1 MNYMR
6 TIVNYIYN
14 LVYQVLMLIL
24 PLITAPYVSRVL
36 GADGIGTYSY
46 TYSVAAY
53 FALFALLG
61 INNYGNRSIAI
72 CRDEPERLNQTFW
85 SLYRLQ
91 LTCSVI
97 VMAVYVG
104 YVALFVTEDKTV
116 AYLQT
121 LYLLSVALDI
131 NWCFFGLEQFKVTLA
146 RNAIVRLLTVGCVFL
161 FVKSANDVYIYAL
174 IMLVGTVIS
183 QAALWLYLPR
193 YIHFRKTRW
202 RDMLP
207 HIRPNLVLFIPAVAI
222 SVYKMMDKIMLGSMS
237 TNAQVGFYQN
247 TENIMLVAISL
258 TNALGTVMLPKVSN
272 LTAKGESDQ
281 VRHYV
286 YLSLKAM
293 TVLSM
298 GLVFGIMGV
307 ADTFMPLFFGEE
319 FAVCGELAFY
329 IAPSIL
335 FIAWANIIRTQYLIP
350 RQQDR
355 EYTVSVVVGAAVNF
369 VANFILI
376 PRLQALGAVIGTVMA
391 EFSVMLLQVLL
402 VRRELPVGK
411 TLLKNL
417 VYALPGLLMFAVI
430 RVMKGLSLGGIKLLL
445 LQVVGGGLV
454 FLIGCG
460 VILLTVDRGLLVQL
474 REMLGRFRRRK
485 SQ

>member
-1 MNYMR
+1 MR
-6 TIVNYIYN
+6 TILNYIYN
-14 LVYQVLMLIL
+14 LLYQILMLIL

-36 GADGIGTYSY
+36 GPDGIGVYSY

-61 INNYGNRSIAI
+61 LNNYGNRSIAI
-72 CRDEPERLNQTFW
+72 CRDDPERLSQTFW
-85 SLYRLQ
+85 SLYRMQ
-91 LTCSVI
+91 LTCSVVVI
-97 VMAVYVG
+97 VAYVG
-104 YVALFVTEDKTV
+104 YVALFVTENRTV
-116 AYLQT
+116 AFLQT

-131 NWCFFGLEQFKVTLA
+131 GWCFFGLEQFKVTLA
-146 RNAIVRLLTVGCVFL
+146 RSAVVRLLTVGCVFL
-161 FVKSANDVYIYAL
+161 FVRSADDVPVYAL
-174 IMLVGTVIS
+174 VMLVGTVVS

-193 YIHFRKTRW
+193 FIRFRKTRW

-222 SVYKMMDKIMLGSMS
+222 SVYKFMDKIMLGGMS
-237 TNAQVGFYQN
+237 SDAQVGYYQN
-247 TENIMLVAISL
+247 TENIMALAVSL

-319 FAVCGELAFY
+319 FAICGQLAFY

-355 EYTVSVVVGAAVNF
+355 EYTASVLTGAAVNF
-369 VANFILI
+369 VANLLLI
-376 PRLQALGAVIGTVMA
+376 PRLQALGAVLGTLLA
-391 EFSVMLLQVLL
+391 EFSVMLLQVVL

-417 VYALPGLLMFAVI
+417 IYALPGLAMLLLI
-430 RVMKGLSLGGIKLLL
+430 RVLRRLPLAGFSLLAV
-445 LQVVGGGLV
+445 QVALGGLV
-454 FLIGCG
+454 FLLGCG
-460 VILLTVDRGLLVQL
+460 VILLTLDRGMLAQL
-474 REMLGRFRRRK
+474 RELMGRFRRKK
-485 SQ
+485 SG

>member
-1 MNYMR
+1 MR

-91 LTCSVI
+91 LTCSMI

-104 YVALFVTEDKTV
+104 YVALFVTENKTV

-174 IMLVGTVIS
+174 IMLIGTVIS

-193 YIHFRKTRW
+193 YIHFRKTGW

-207 HIRPNLVLFIPAVAI
+207 HIRPDLVLFIPAVAI

-298 GLVFGIMGV
+298 GLMFGIMGV

-355 EYTVSVVVGAAVNF
+355 EYTVSVIVGAAVNF

-376 PRLQALGAVIGTVMA
+376 PRMQALGAVIGTVMA

-402 VRRELPVGK
+402 VRKELPVGK

-430 RVMKGLSLGGIKLLL
+430 RVMKGLSLGGVKLLL

-460 VILLTVDRGLLVQL
+460 VIVLTVDRGLLVQL